1 MFLPFNSLLDCY
13 CIDKVY
19 ETKYTQIIV
28 SVWDMNRVFDDLIG
42 IGKDVGNEFRFDG
55 EKYLFIKNNKP
66 IDCS

>member
-1 MFLPFNSLLDCY
+1 
-13 CIDKVY
+13 VY